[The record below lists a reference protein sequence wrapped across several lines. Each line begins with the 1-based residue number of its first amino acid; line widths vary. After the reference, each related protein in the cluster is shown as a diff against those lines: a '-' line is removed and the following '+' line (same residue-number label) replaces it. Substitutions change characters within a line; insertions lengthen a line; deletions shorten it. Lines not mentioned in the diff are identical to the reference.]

1 MLRKHDC
8 KKGSLLILMH
18 SPHSSFILPPP
29 PSVLQPAKTF
39 QVDLEIRW
47 WETFFSSTFLF
58 QAAESWRLLTPAA
71 SYPTPVQTARV
82 CLKGDQLQLQELI
95 SLVIFVKDTF
105 GNKLQSFKIFL
116 IFCNTKK
123 TWKTQNAFLKRF
135 PNSIEFYHMMMFSS
149 TFLSL

>member
-1 MLRKHDC
+1 MSARRGACLFSC
-8 KKGSLLILMH
+8 TLLIAAL
-18 SPHSSFILPPP
+18 SFLLPQVSCNQQKLSR
-29 PSVLQPAKTF
+29 SVSRLDGEK
-39 QVDLEIRW
+39 LS
-47 WETFFSSTFLF
+47 FFSSTFLF

-71 SYPTPVQTARV
+71 SYPTPIQAARV

-123 TWKTQNAFLKRF
+123 T
-135 PNSIEFYHMMMFSS
+135 
-149 TFLSL
+149 